1 MGTYIY
7 EVIGGL
13 VIVLSPLLG
22 EKMKTKGKIGV
33 YVLFAV
39 IGCVYSGVGIYLRH
53 QAKSEQAEDRQ
64 ELRNEIK
71 GLRGDMTKMLTESSG
86 VLSLVASLNS
96 EVAILQKV
104 TEATREKHDPRVIA
118 DLQARAIQARE
129 NTAQHKGVSN
139 QLLVAMTPNA
149 AQQLREWNDNWNS
162 GEGKEIIANADY
174 LRQVMVRFLSQQTDE
189 DREMTTSFS
198 KALMGD
204 FQNWNP
210 VAAANYLEALRKRVI
225 PGTPTGF
232 TVTVH

>member
-1 MGTYIY
+1 MGSYGY
-7 EVIGGL
+7 ELIGGL
-13 VIVLSPLLG
+13 LIVVSSLVG
-22 EKMKTKGKIGV
+22 EEMKRKWKIGF
-33 YVLFAV
+33 YVFFATLA
-39 IGCVYSGVGIYLRH
+39 CAYSGVGIYVRR
-53 QAKSEQAEDRQ
+53 QAESKEAQDRQ
-64 ELRNEIK
+64 ERRDEIK

-96 EVAILQKV
+96 EVAILQNV

-118 DLQARAIQARE
+118 DLQARAIQARA
-129 NTAQHKGVSN
+129 NTAQHKGVSDR
-139 QLLVAMTPNA
+139 LLVAMTPNA

-162 GEGKEIIANADY
+162 GEGREIIANADY

-225 PGTPTGF
+225 PGAPTGF